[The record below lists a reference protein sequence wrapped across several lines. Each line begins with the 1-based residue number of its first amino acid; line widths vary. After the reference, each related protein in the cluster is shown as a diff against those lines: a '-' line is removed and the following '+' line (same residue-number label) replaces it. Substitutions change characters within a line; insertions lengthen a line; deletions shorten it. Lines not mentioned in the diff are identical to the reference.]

1 MSGFVSSANPT
12 RLTARRLVTVLGI
25 ATLALAALALL
36 APLLGVT
43 TDGNGRH
50 LDLLSSSA
58 FDSTS
63 TEYAILWVRIPRV
76 LACLL
81 VGAALATSGAGLQA
95 ILRNP
100 LAEPFT
106 LGISSGSALAAVIAI
121 RVGVETW
128 LGSAGVGLAALLG
141 AGTTLLVVW
150 RLARTDRQ
158 LPAATLVL
166 AGVTVSMFCSA
177 ASVLIQ
183 YTSDF
188 SEVSRMLRWM
198 MGGLESMRLSTVGW
212 AAAPILVGIATLI
225 GFSRELNAL
234 AAGEEAAASVGVAVA
249 RTQSIV
255 FIVAS
260 LLVGVSIAVA
270 GPIGF
275 VGLIAARDSRHH
287 WTRSSALGAS
297 LGPRWCSA
305 VAAVRFAGP
314 HGRSA
319 RSITGRC
326 CHRVAR
332 WAVFYLHLGR
342 PKMAGWFVG
351 SINEYRR
358 A

>member
-1 MSGFVSSANPT
+1 MSGFVSSAKPK
-12 RLTARRLVTVLGI
+12 RLTARRLITVLGA

-36 APLLGVT
+36 APMLGVT
-43 TDGNGRH
+43 ADGNGRH
-50 LDLLSSSA
+50 LTLLSSAA

-121 RVGVETW
+121 RIGVESW
-128 LGSAGVGLAALLG
+128 LGSAGVGLAALFG

-198 MGGLESMRLSTVGW
+198 MGGLESMRMSTVGW
-212 AAAPILVGIATLI
+212 AAAPILIGVVTLI
-225 GFSRELNAL
+225 GCSRELNAL

-275 VGLIAARDSRHH
+275 VGLIVPHAIRGTVGPDHRLLVPA
-287 WTRSSALGAS
+287 SALGGAALLLLCDS
-297 LGPRWCSA
+297 LARM
-305 VAAVRFAGP
+305 VAAPAQLPAGAVTAVLGGP
-314 HGRSA
+314 FFIFILVGQKWRAGLWGR
-319 RSITGRC
+319 
-326 CHRVAR
+326 
-332 WAVFYLHLGR
+332 
-342 PKMAGWFVG
+342 
-351 SINEYRR
+351 
-358 A
+358 

>member
-1 MSGFVSSANPT
+1 MSGFVSSATPT
-12 RLTARRLVTVLGI
+12 RLTAQRLATVLGS
-25 ATLALAALALL
+25 ATLLLALLAVL

-43 TDGNGRH
+43 ADAHGRH
-50 LDLLSSSA
+50 LSLLSTAA
-58 FDSTS
+58 FDPSS
-63 TEYAILWVRIPRV
+63 TENAILWVRIPRV

-81 VGAALATSGAGLQA
+81 VGAALGASGAGLQA

-121 RVGVETW
+121 RIGVETW
-128 LGSAGVGLAALLG
+128 LGAAGVGFAALLG
-141 AGTTLLVVW
+141 AGATLLVVW
-150 RLARTDRQ
+150 RLARTEQR

-212 AAAPILVGIATLI
+212 AAAPIVVGIATLI
-225 GFSRELNAL
+225 AFTRELNAL

-249 RTQSIV
+249 RTQSVV

-275 VGLIAARDSRHH
+275 VGLIVPHAIRGTVGPDHRLLVPA
-287 WTRSSALGAS
+287 SALGGAALLLICDS
-297 LGPRWCSA
+297 LARM
-305 VAAVRFAGP
+305 VAAPAQLPAGAVTAVLGGP
-314 HGRSA
+314 FFIFILVGHKWRANLWGRS
-319 RSITGRC
+319 
-326 CHRVAR
+326 
-332 WAVFYLHLGR
+332 
-342 PKMAGWFVG
+342 
-351 SINEYRR
+351 
-358 A
+358 